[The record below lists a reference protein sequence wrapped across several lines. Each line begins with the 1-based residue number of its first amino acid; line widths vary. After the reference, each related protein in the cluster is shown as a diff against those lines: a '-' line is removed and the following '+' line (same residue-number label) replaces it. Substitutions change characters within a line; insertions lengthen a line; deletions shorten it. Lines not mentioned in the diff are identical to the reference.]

1 MRDYDLRLSKYGI
14 STSRY
19 RELCG
24 FCRQY
29 DEKRHKLEELRGLKS
44 RDATR
49 QGRGIGLPGDPTGD
63 AAVKSA
69 RLAAD
74 VRLIEETAQ
83 EIMGNEW
90 RELLKNVCRGISYV
104 YLDVAMSGAVFYRRR
119 REFYRKLHLRRI

>member
-19 RELCG
+19 RELRE

-29 DEKRHKLEELRGLKS
+29 DEKRHKLDALRGLKG

-49 QGRGIGLPGDPTGD
+49 QGRGIGRPGDPTGD
-63 AAVKSA
+63 AAAKSE

-74 VRLIEETAQ
+74 VRLIEDTAQ
-83 EIMGNEW
+83 EAMGSEW
-90 RELLKNVCRGISYV
+90 SELIKNVCRGIPFP
-104 YLDVAMSGAVFYRRR
+104 YLDVAMSSAVFYRRR
-119 REFYRKLHLRRI
+119 REFFKKLNLKK